1 MKNLNITIN
10 FDMDGTIADLYG
22 VENWLDYL
30 IAGDVFPYENAE
42 PLLRLSAL
50 ARRLNNL
57 QKNGYNLA
65 VISWLSK
72 SGTDEY
78 NAEVEAVK
86 RAWLK
91 KHLPSVKWDA
101 IHIVSYGTPKQNFCG
116 NPLDILFDDEER
128 NRENWTGRAYDVSD
142 ILATLEEIKR
152 CQWMDEVM
160 GL

>member
-50 ARRLNNL
+50 AHRLNNL

-65 VISWLSK
+65 IISWLSK

-86 RAWLK
+86 RKWLA

-101 IHIVSYGTPKQNFCG
+101 IHIVPYGTPKQDFCG
-116 NPLDILFDDEER
+116 NPLDILFDADGEICCEINGKQFDCSSVKEFYELVEFFGDE
-128 NRENWTGRAYDVSD
+128 TF
-142 ILATLEEIKR
+142 EE
-152 CQWMDEVM
+152 
-160 GL
+160 

>member
-1 MKNLNITIN
+1 MKITIN

-22 VENWLDYL
+22 VDNWLEML
-30 IAGDVFPYENAE
+30 IAEDAFPYETAE

-50 ARRLNNL
+50 ARRLNSL

-86 RAWLK
+86 RKWLA

-101 IHIVSYGTPKQNFCG
+101 IHIVPYGTPKQDFCG
-116 NPLDILFDDEER
+116 NSLDILFDDEAR
-128 NRENWTGRAYDVSD
+128 NRENWTGRAYDVNNIME
-142 ILATLEEIKR
+142 ILKEI
-152 CQWMDEVM
+152 
-160 GL
+160 

>member
-86 RAWLK
+86 RKWLA

-101 IHIVSYGTPKQNFCG
+101 IHIVPYGTPKQNFCG
-116 NPLDILFDDEER
+116 NLLDILFDDEAK
-128 NRENWTGRAYDVSD
+128 NRENWTGRAYDVDD
-142 ILATLEEIKR
+142 ILATLEEVKR
-152 CQWMDEVM
+152 CRWMDEIE